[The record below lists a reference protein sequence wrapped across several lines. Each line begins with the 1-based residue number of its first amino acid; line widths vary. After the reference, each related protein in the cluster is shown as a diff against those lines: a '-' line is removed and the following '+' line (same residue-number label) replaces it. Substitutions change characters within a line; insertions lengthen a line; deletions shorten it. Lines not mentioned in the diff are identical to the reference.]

1 VKRRRWLLVLAAI
14 LLIGTGL
21 GCWPPWQ
28 TRLQVLRKGGKGPPN
43 LVLLHGYGSAAEHWL
58 PYTQTISF
66 PSVGQFLFPQAPEMV
81 ARKDGLLDGRAW
93 WRLDLAAH
101 RRVGKLG
108 VDLTNEEPRG
118 LERAAKLVRWSLSRE
133 GNSEA
138 HPFVLGGFSQG
149 AMVAC
154 EVAFASHEPLA
165 ALVIL
170 SGTPLDRAGWRPR
183 MATRKGMPVFM
194 SHGRADNI
202 LPFDLAE
209 RLRAD
214 LVAAGVDVTFV
225 PFDGGHEIPEVV
237 VTALGEFLAR
247 TAR

>member
-1 VKRRRWLLVLAAI
+1 VTRRRWHLVIAVFLL
-14 LLIGTGL
+14 GTGIA
-21 GCWPPWQ
+21 CWLPWQ
-28 TRLQVLRKGGKGPPN
+28 TRLQVLHKGGKGPPN
-43 LVLLHGYGSAAEHWL
+43 FVLLHGYGSAAQHWM
-58 PYTQTISF
+58 PYTQTIPF
-66 PSVGQFLFPQAPEMV
+66 PPTGQFLFPQAPELIV
-81 ARKDGLLDGRAW
+81 RKDGLLDGRAW
-93 WRLDLAAH
+93 WNLDLAAH

-108 VDLTNEEPRG
+108 VDLTHEDPRG
-118 LERAAKLVRWSLSRE
+118 LERAAKLVRRSLSRE
-133 GNSEA
+133 GNSTA
-138 HPFVLGGFSQG
+138 QPFILGGFSQG

-154 EVAFASHEPLA
+154 EVAFSSDEPLA

-170 SGTPLDRAGWRPR
+170 SGTPLDLAGWKSR
-183 MATRKGMPVFM
+183 MAQRKGLPVFM

-209 RLRAD
+209 RLHAE
-214 LVAAGVDVTFV
+214 LVAAGVAVTFV